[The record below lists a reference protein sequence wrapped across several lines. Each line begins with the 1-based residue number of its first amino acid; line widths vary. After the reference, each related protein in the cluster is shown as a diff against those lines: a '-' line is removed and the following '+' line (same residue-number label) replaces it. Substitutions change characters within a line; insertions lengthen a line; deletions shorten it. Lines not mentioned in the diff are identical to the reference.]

1 MNRKTENT
9 KRLARNTLMLYGRS
23 LFCLLLSL
31 YSSRLFLQALGIED
45 YGVYNAVAGF
55 ASMFSLVSGSLSS
68 AISRFLNYEQGT
80 GNQDRQRRIFS
91 VSLTIMIL
99 LSLVMILL
107 AETIGV
113 WFVQHKLNIP
123 DGRETA
129 AMWAFQ
135 FAVISVMS
143 SFIVSPFNSA
153 IISHEKMDI
162 YALMSILEAIL
173 HLSLA
178 LFLTYGTYSV
188 DRLILYA
195 GLSLLIM
202 LIQRGIAI
210 IYALSHFIETRF
222 KVYFEKDLFRELF
235 SYAGWHFVGTVSNT
249 LGSQGINI
257 LLNIFCGPGVN
268 AARGLARTVK
278 NAIVMFVN
286 NFTVALTPQITKAYA
301 QRDMNYV
308 KSLVY
313 KGSKFCFYILFIIS
327 LPVLMETEFILNVWL
342 TEVPEHTVNFVR
354 LILVINLM
362 GLFYV
367 IFGTVQNATGIIRN
381 YNLMLS
387 FIVLMRFPLS
397 WIALKCG
404 LAPEVTYIIQGS
416 LLFFSA
422 AVTLI
427 IVQKTMKYSFGE
439 LFREIYFPEI
449 KVMVCSLAIPIVL
462 MVYLPSSWWR
472 FLLVCA
478 TCFLISTTAVLFIGC
493 SSTERA
499 FIYKW
504 IRRFISRFINLK
516 QPENGD

>member
-1 MNRKTENT
+1 
-9 KRLARNTLMLYGRS
+9 MLYGRS

-31 YSSRLFLQALGIED
+31 YSSRLFLQSLGIDD

-80 GNQDRQRRIFS
+80 GNKDRQCRIFS

-107 AETIGV
+107 AETVGV

-123 DGRETA
+123 DGREMA

-210 IYALSHFIETRF
+210 IYALSHFSETRF
-222 KVYFEKDLFRELF
+222 KVSFEKNLFLELF
-235 SYAGWHFVGTVSNT
+235 GYAGWHFIGTVSNM

-257 LLNIFCGPGVN
+257 LLNIFCGPVVN
-268 AARGLARTVK
+268 AARGLAGTVK

-327 LPVLMETEFILNVWL
+327 FPVLMETEFILNVWL
-342 TEVPEHTVNFVR
+342 TDVPEHTVNFVR
-354 LILVINLM
+354 LILIINLM

-397 WIALKCG
+397 WIALKFG
-404 LAPEVTYIIQGS
+404 FSPEVTYYIQGS

-422 AVTLI
+422 AVTLV
-427 IVQKTMKYSFGE
+427 IVQKTMKYSFKE

-449 KVMVCSLAIPIVL
+449 KVIICSVAIPITF
-462 MVYLPSSWWR
+462 MIYLPASWWR
-472 FLLVCA
+472 FLLVCT
-478 TCFLISTTAVLFIGC
+478 TCFLVSTTAVLFVGC
-493 SSTERA
+493 TSTERSI
-499 FIYKW
+499 IYKW
-504 IRRFISRFINLK
+504 IRRFISRFVSIK